1 MPENRWEKIVTAFL
15 FSSHLENT
23 QQKTQDGNC
32 FEDSFNLGVQKSI
45 VLQNLKAAI
54 CPKTAVCIELELR
67 FRGCLAK

>member
-1 MPENRWEKIVTAFL
+1 MPENRCAQIVTALL
-15 FSSHLENT
+15 FSSHFENT
-23 QQKTQDGNC
+23 QPKTQDGNF

-45 VLQNLKAAI
+45 IQNLKAAI